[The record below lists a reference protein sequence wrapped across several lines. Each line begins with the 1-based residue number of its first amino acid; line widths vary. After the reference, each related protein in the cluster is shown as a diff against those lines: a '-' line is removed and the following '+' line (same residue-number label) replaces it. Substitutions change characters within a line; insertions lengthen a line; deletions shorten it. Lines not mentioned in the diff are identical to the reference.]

1 MADCE
6 PLFGEGLRQ
15 FVDACAYINAALPNE
30 AEVAPWTVTMHR
42 LAASAAE
49 AAENLENP
57 SVSEIALMGRGD
69 NESQLWGGS
78 GRSVIGKEWSKAA
91 IRGAHAYDGYR
102 PTPVVRSVHAERLA
116 LTIAALASSVG
127 LFLRESLIHSIKGS
141 TQICFRRVLF
151 T

>member
-1 MADCE
+1 MTDHRQDCSMADCE

-57 SVSEIALMGRGD
+57 SVSEIALWTEETMKVSYGGGKRNVGYWRG
-69 NESQLWGGS
+69 NN
-78 GRSVIGKEWSKAA
+78 RK
-91 IRGAHAYDGYR
+91 
-102 PTPVVRSVHAERLA
+102 
-116 LTIAALASSVG
+116 
-127 LFLRESLIHSIKGS
+127 
-141 TQICFRRVLF
+141 
-151 T
+151 